1 MLALTTDKAKE
12 ILENI
17 KGQQIVVVGDV
28 MLDRYFWGE
37 VSRVS
42 PEAPVPVVDIQ
53 DETFHLGGAANVA
66 RNLRSLGAIPV
77 LCGLL
82 GTDEAAEVFIKE
94 CKDAGIISDGLF
106 RDKNRATTVKTRI
119 IGNNQQIVRLDKE
132 VRAEINSLGEKY
144 ILSQISALDKLEAII
159 FEDYDK
165 GVVSRKLIRKIVA
178 FAHRKKIPVFV
189 DPKHE
194 NFSSYKGVTLF
205 KPNKKE
211 TEKGL
216 GVAISTQE
224 EIIAAG
230 KKIQKILA
238 AENVLIT
245 LGAAGMMLFEKDGS
259 ISSVP
264 TMARKVADVSGA
276 GDTAIAT
283 FAATFI
289 SGANC
294 REAALLANFASGI
307 VCEKPGIVAI
317 EKTELLESIEPNMK
331 NLQKI
336 FEKNIDKFG

>member
-1 MLALTTDKAKE
+1 MLELTIDRARK
-12 ILENI
+12 ILENVNE
-17 KGQQIVVVGDV
+17 QQSQIAVVGDV

-66 RNLRSLGAIPV
+66 RNLRSLGATPV

-82 GTDEAAEVFIKE
+82 GTDEAAEVFINE
-94 CKDAGIISDGLF
+94 CHNAGIMSNGLF
-106 RDKNRATTVKTRI
+106 RDKSRATTVKTRI

-132 VRAEINSLGEKY
+132 FRSEINLSGEKY
-144 ILSQISALDKLEAII
+144 ILAQIDALDNLKGII

-165 GVVSRKLIRKIVA
+165 GVISRRLIRKIVA
-178 FAHRKKIPVFV
+178 IAYKKRIPIFV
-189 DPKHE
+189 DPKHD
-194 NFSSYKGVTLF
+194 NFMSYKGVTLF

-211 TEKGL
+211 TERGL
-216 GVAISTQE
+216 GVILNTQE
-224 EIIAAG
+224 DIVNAG
-230 KKIQKILA
+230 KKLQRVLSV
-238 AENVLIT
+238 ENILIT
-245 LGAAGMMLFEKDGS
+245 LGEAGMMLFEQNGS
-259 ISSVP
+259 IFYVP

-283 FAATFI
+283 YAATSI
-289 SGANC
+289 SGASC

-317 EKTELLESIEPNMK
+317 ERTELLDSIEPNMK
-331 NLQKI
+331 NLQKH
-336 FEKNIDKFG
+336 EKTI